1 MANSRTLAQTNKSAD
16 CCSAAH
22 CYNFNIRVKS
32 MQQKSNVIGW
42 GETNDLVNFFIK
54 FLGEIDHVL
63 VWLTFDN

>member
-1 MANSRTLAQTNKSAD
+1 
-16 CCSAAH
+16 
-22 CYNFNIRVKS
+22 